1 LTGFRILVDDNKFA
15 KDEAPLVLDNLASIV
30 KRSTGKINIKMRG
43 KPALALDFRVN
54 KLSLDIIDPTVLSIS
69 KHESND
75 LGLLEKLKVAGK
87 VSNLLNDMG
96 LSIFILRKGKKALS
110 LGREATPILSSLLTG
125 SDEIQIDSIRQVAKL
140 ERDIKKLTQNK
151 E

>member
-1 LTGFRILVDDNKFA
+1 
-15 KDEAPLVLDNLASIV
+15 
-30 KRSTGKINIKMRG
+30 MRG

-87 VSNLLNDMG
+87 VSNIFNDMG

-125 SDEIQIDSIRQVAKL
+125 SGDIQIDSIRQLAKL